1 MSMHIWNTRKL
12 RDDLVHD
19 RLDETD
25 GLKYMLAAALLYVIL
40 NYSALWFG
48 GYRNWTLLFEAALTL
63 AISFVGTHEAF
74 VANGAASG
82 RDFVRRYCV
91 IAVPIGFK
99 VLVLNLLVA
108 TLMHFGLPH
117 VLTND
122 TFRDPAFVY
131 RLLVFVASLAY
142 TIIYFMRIAHHM
154 RKVAAATSI
163 RGGGDRSES

>member
-1 MSMHIWNTRKL
+1 MRMHIWNTRKL

-25 GLKYMLAAALLYVIL
+25 GLKYMLAAALLWVIL

-48 GYRNWTLLFEAALTL
+48 GYRHWTLLFEAGLTL
-63 AISFVGTHEAF
+63 AISIVGTHEAF
-74 VANGAASG
+74 LANGAASG

-99 VLVLNLLVA
+99 VLALNLLVA
-108 TLMHFGLPH
+108 TLMYFGLPH
-117 VLTND
+117 VLTSGS
-122 TFRDPAFVY
+122 FRDPAFVY
-131 RLLVFVASLAY
+131 RLLVFATSLGY
-142 TIIYFMRIAHHM
+142 TILYYMRIAHHL

-163 RGGGDRSES
+163 PA